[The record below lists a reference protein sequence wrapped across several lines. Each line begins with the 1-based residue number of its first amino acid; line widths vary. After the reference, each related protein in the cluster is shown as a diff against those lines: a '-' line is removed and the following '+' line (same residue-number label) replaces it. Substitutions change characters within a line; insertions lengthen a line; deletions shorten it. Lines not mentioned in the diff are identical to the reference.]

1 MRRLLVLAL
10 SAIAVVG
17 LVGSASAVT
26 RTITWTGQGGDNL
39 PCAEGGHWVLTG
51 KGITSATISFANQPM
66 YQNGNGSWAFDS
78 VGPIT
83 ADMIGHVSATFSRT
97 ATTGNP
103 QFVLSHCNGGDGGYG
118 GGY

>member
-1 MRRLLVLAL
+1 MRKLLVLAL
-10 SAIAVVG
+10 SAIAVVA
-17 LVGSASAVT
+17 LVGSASAAT
-26 RTITWTGQGGDNL
+26 RTIAWTGQGGDNL

-51 KGITSATISFANQPM
+51 RGITSATISFANQPM

-83 ADMIGHVSATFSRT
+83 ADMIGQVFATFNRT

-103 QFVLSHCNGGDGGYG
+103 QFVLSHCNAGDGGYD